1 MRFFVLECLIQSLAE
16 FFRLQG
22 RRFQATGHKAQKI
35 RVSGYLMRDDDHN
48 GSADVGSTIQYF
60 GTYGFHHPALDGG
73 GNSPDN
79 ENRGNAVKS
88 QPMDSPDDSIG
99 SKVSLAVSTSLP
111 GPDFMRYYPV
121 HRLIAWQPQGT
132 LDDLMLDQIA
142 DWLVDT
148 EKVFPPFKRFV
159 DFSQLT
165 SVAVRTRHVF
175 EFARKRAEQ
184 FPGVEPVQ
192 TALFADDWVCHAIA
206 RLYESLMEDTLI
218 EARAFK
224 DLAEGGGMARHSSR
238 RSNAKG

>member
-1 MRFFVLECLIQSLAE
+1 MLSNRTPPCGGSQASPCFDYRPNSYEPKDFII
-16 FFRLQG
+16 
-22 RRFQATGHKAQKI
+22 RRSTAGEIHPIMKI
-35 RVSGYLMRDDDHN
+35 EV
-48 GSADVGSTIQYF
+48 
-60 GTYGFHHPALDGG
+60 
-73 GNSPDN
+73 
-79 ENRGNAVKS
+79 NAVKS

-99 SKVSLAVSTSLP
+99 SKASLAISTSLP
-111 GPDFMRYYPV
+111 GPDFVRYYPV

-142 DWLVDT
+142 DWLGDT

-224 DLAEGGGMARHSSR
+224 DLARAAEWLGIPVDVLTLKDEPVAPNRKR
-238 RSNAKG
+238 V